1 MSDEVDELMRSAFIG
16 GFKSEVVLEAS
27 RDLEYLGAIRARF
40 AEAGDLAARH
50 ATACAV
56 RVIEELVAKGFCSV
70 ATWERGYGSE
80 PRAIRVTHDELV
92 ELVEATTRRDAP
104 AFGHFLI
111 TTPAGDAWVER
122 YHALER
128 EL

>member
-1 MSDEVDELMRSAFIG
+1 MADEVDELMRSAFIG
-16 GFKSEVVLEAS
+16 GFKCDVVLEAS
-27 RDLEYLGAIRARF
+27 RDLEYIGAIRARF

-50 ATACAV
+50 ATACSV
-56 RVIEELVAKGFCSV
+56 RLIEDLVAKGFCSL
-70 ATWERGYGSE
+70 AKWERGYGSK

-92 ELVEATTRRDAP
+92 VLVEATTRRDAP
-104 AFGHFLI
+104 PFAHFLI
-111 TTPAGDAWVER
+111 TTPAGDVWVER

>member
-27 RDLEYLGAIRARF
+27 RDLEYIGAIRARF
-40 AEAGDLAARH
+40 TEAGDLAKKH

-56 RVIEELVAKGFCSV
+56 RLIEELVAKGFCTL
-70 ATWERGYGSE
+70 ATWERGYGSK
-80 PRAIRVTHDELV
+80 PRVIRVSHDELI
-92 ELVEATTRRDAP
+92 ELVEATTRSDTP
-104 AFGHFLI
+104 PFGHFLL

-122 YHALER
+122 YDALER